1 MMMPAR
7 INLTYPVALVLAAL
21 AAGHRY
27 GFDIMEAT
35 GLPSGTV
42 YPLLRRLEAGE
53 FVAAEWE
60 GEEPAQQEGR
70 PQRRY
75 YAITEAGRELLA
87 RARGRFATVDAG
99 LRAAVFGRPGE
110 VSA

>member
-1 MMMPAR
+1 MASR

-27 GFDIMEAT
+27 GFDIMDAT

-53 FVAAEWE
+53 HVAAQWE
-60 GEEPAQQEGR
+60 EEDTALREGR
-70 PQRRY
+70 PRRRY
-75 YAITEAGRELLA
+75 YEITDAGRELLA
-87 RARGRFATVDAG
+87 RARARFATVDAG
-99 LRAAVFGRPGE
+99 LRAAIFGRPGE
-110 VSA
+110 VPA

>member
-1 MMMPAR
+1 MASR

-42 YPLLRRLEAGE
+42 YPLLRRLEAGAY
-53 FVAAEWE
+53 VAAQWE
-60 GEEPAQQEGR
+60 DEEPAQREGR

-75 YAITEAGRELLA
+75 YSIADAGRELLS
-87 RARGRFATVDAG
+87 RARSRFATVDAG
-99 LRAAVFGRPGE
+99 LRAAVFGHPGE
-110 VSA
+110 VPS

>member
-1 MMMPAR
+1 MAR

-21 AAGHRY
+21 QAGHRY

-42 YPLLRRLEAGE
+42 YPLLRRLEAGA
-53 FVAAEWE
+53 FAAAEWE
-60 GEEPAQQEGR
+60 DEDAAQREGR

-75 YAITEAGRELLA
+75 YAITDAGRELLA
-87 RARGRFATVDAG
+87 RARQRFASVDAG
-99 LRAAVFGRPGE
+99 LHTAVFGRPAEG
-110 VSA
+110 VA

>member
-1 MMMPAR
+1 MMMGR

-27 GFDIMEAT
+27 GFDIMEVT

-42 YPLLRRLEAGE
+42 YPLLRRLESGAYV
-53 FVAAEWE
+53 VAQWE
-60 GEEPAQQEGR
+60 GEEPAQREGR

-75 YAITEAGRELLA
+75 YSITDAGRELLA
-87 RARGRFATVDAG
+87 RARSRFATVDAG

-110 VSA
+110 RPA

>member
-1 MMMPAR
+1 MAVR

-21 AAGHRY
+21 QAGHRY

-35 GLPSGTV
+35 SLPSGTV
-42 YPLLRRLEAGE
+42 YPLLRRLEAGA

-60 GEEPAQQEGR
+60 GDEPAQREGR

-75 YAITEAGRELLA
+75 YAITDAGRELLA
-87 RARGRFATVDAG
+87 RARQRFATVDAG
-99 LRAAVFGRPGE
+99 LHSAVFGRPAEGR
-110 VSA
+110 A